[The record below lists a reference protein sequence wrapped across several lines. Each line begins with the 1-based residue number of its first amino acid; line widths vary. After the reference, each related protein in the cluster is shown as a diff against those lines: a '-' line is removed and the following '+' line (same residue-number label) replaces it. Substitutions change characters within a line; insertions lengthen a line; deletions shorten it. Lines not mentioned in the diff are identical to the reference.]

1 MSAVRVALV
10 GGLLSFRGLFSW
22 LHPAIFI
29 PTMVVPPLF
38 QVLFFAYL
46 GRAAELESDSF
57 YVVGNSIQ
65 LAALPGLFAVS
76 QAINGER
83 KSQTLAPLLAS
94 PASRVALFL
103 GRSLPVM
110 AIGLGVSF
118 ASFGFGSAVLGVDV
132 DAGVLPPLLVTMAV
146 TAFSCTAL
154 GIAHA
159 AVGLRVREMAV
170 FSNLVFA
177 VLLVFCGVNVPLDDL
192 PGWMSTTAQGMP
204 FTHGIEATRRL
215 ADGEGFGA
223 VSGLV
228 GAEALIGLAYATAGF
243 LLIRV
248 LERHSRKHATLE
260 RA

>member
-10 GGLLSFRGLFSW
+10 GGLISFRGLFGW
-22 LHPAIFI
+22 LHPAIFV
-29 PTMVVPPLF
+29 PTLIVPPIF

-46 GRAAELESDSF
+46 GRAAELESDTF

-65 LAALPGLFAVS
+65 LAALPGLFAIS
-76 QAINGER
+76 HAINGER
-83 KSQTLAPLLAS
+83 RSQTLASLLAS

-110 AIGLGVSF
+110 AIGLGVSVVSF
-118 ASFGFGSAVLGVDV
+118 AFGTLLLDV
-132 DAGVLPPLLVTMAV
+132 EIGARALPAIALAMIA

-192 PGWMSTTAQGMP
+192 PGWMSTAAQGLP
-204 FTHGIEATRRL
+204 VTHAVEAGRDAVAGGSLGSVAGLLVTEI
-215 ADGEGFGA
+215 AIGA
-223 VSGLV
+223 AYLV
-228 GAEALIGLAYATAGF
+228 LGLALLRYYERVAKRRATID
-243 LLIRV
+243 LV
-248 LERHSRKHATLE
+248 
-260 RA
+260 